1 MAVFL
6 EKLEEETGHHIHI
19 DIEPEPDGLLENSD
33 EVIAFYNN
41 YLFPQA
47 GNILLENRVKTL
59 KIRKILSKI
68 SPDLLWY
75 LPFFTRFWRARKTFA
90 KFTENDIL
98 IGKIQISSALKIIFD
113 PENKDQIWES
123 LERFDEATYLHQVTE
138 NRDGKVITYPDLPAI
153 LSEKDDFE
161 ELRAHFHVPVFLE
174 EFQGLFSTQDYIIK
188 TLDYLEEHQVTEH
201 LEVET
206 YTWEVLPESL
216 KIDLSSSIIRELQWV
231 LERVKQHV
239 WKRRSSSIL

>member
-1 MAVFL
+1 M
-6 EKLEEETGHHIHI
+6 
-19 DIEPEPDGLLENSD
+19 
-33 EVIAFYNN
+33 
-41 YLFPQA
+41 
-47 GNILLENRVKTL
+47 
-59 KIRKILSKI
+59 
-68 SPDLLWY
+68 
-75 LPFFTRFWRARKTFA
+75 
-90 KFTENDIL
+90 
-98 IGKIQISSALKIIFD
+98 
-113 PENKDQIWES
+113 
-123 LERFDEATYLHQVTE
+123 
-138 NRDGKVITYPDLPAI
+138 ITYPDLPAI

-239 WKRRSSSIL
+239 